1 MKKLIPLA
9 LVSTC
14 ALSALTILAMAPASA
29 QTESQTP
36 QAAKQCVY
44 NMNMHTQ
51 ILDQNTIL
59 ATNTGR
65 GGIVLDVKGC
75 RLHSSDTLVME
86 YRGSNQ
92 ICGPSD
98 VQISVRDSS
107 SAMITPCFIQ
117 SVKAV
122 TKEEA
127 KALSSK

>member
-1 MKKLIPLA
+1 MKKSIFLALAPISAVAVLA
-9 LVSTC
+9 LV
-14 ALSALTILAMAPASA
+14 AMASASA
-29 QTESQTP
+29 QTEAQAP

-75 RLHSSDTLVME
+75 RLHPSDTLVME

-98 VQISVRDSS
+98 VQ
-107 SAMITPCFIQ
+107 
-117 SVKAV
+117 
-122 TKEEA
+122 
-127 KALSSK
+127 